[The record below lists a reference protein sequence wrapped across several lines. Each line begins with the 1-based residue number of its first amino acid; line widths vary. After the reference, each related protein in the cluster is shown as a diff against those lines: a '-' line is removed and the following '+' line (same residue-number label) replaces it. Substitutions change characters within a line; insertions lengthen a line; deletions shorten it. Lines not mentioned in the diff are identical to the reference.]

1 MELNNLAIKMRAI
14 SAIINKVCNLKLS
27 NLPKHCQQVTLRKFN
42 TSSRVF
48 IKNHTQEN
56 LSDYA
61 EDGQQ
66 ILDVYKERL
75 KYSPLPDDQEDDK
88 SRFGDL
94 NLARGLAGVFDI
106 EDLVETLKHQQ
117 AEDLFVA
124 SVPKEIK
131 YVDFIVVVSGR
142 SQRHMQALAHFTRRV
157 FKQKKHKGDVIPT
170 IEGKSSPDWIAMDLG
185 NIALHIF
192 SKKARPI
199 YDLDSLWALGS
210 KYDDECNKVEPVS
223 TLLESH
229 SFSLEGLQPAR

>member
-1 MELNNLAIKMRAI
+1 MKMRAI
-14 SAIINKVCNLKLS
+14 STVINKFYNFKLS
-27 NLPKHCQQVTLRKFN
+27 NLPKHYQQMTLRKLN
-42 TSSRVF
+42 TSNSVF
-48 IKNHTQEN
+48 VKNNAEETP
-56 LSDYA
+56 SDQT

-75 KYSPLPDDQEDDK
+75 KYSPLPDEEEDDK

-94 NLARGLAGVFDI
+94 NLTRGLTGVFDI
-106 EDLVETLKHQQ
+106 EDLVETLNHQQ

-124 SVPKEIK
+124 SVPKEVK

-142 SQRHMQALAHFTRRV
+142 SQRHMQALAQFTRRV
-157 FKQKKHKGDVIPT
+157 FKQKKSKGDIIPA
-170 IEGKSSPDWIAMDLG
+170 IEGESSPDWIAMDLG

-199 YDLDSLWALGS
+199 YDLDSLWALGT

-223 TLLESH
+223 SLLESH
-229 SFSLEGLQPAR
+229 SFSLKELQPAR